1 LLASIYAFRH
11 RNKHRTAVTL
21 AGWCD
26 QFSDLW
32 SVKKH
37 ARVADL
43 QYLADQIQARMDE
56 LIEDAERATE
66 TLRSV
71 DPTAGPVRVPLR
83 DWRGLTRDKAKL
95 LDQIMTE
102 RVPLYVGLCELPC
115 KRSAGSSAVALVRD
129 G

>member
-1 LLASIYAFRH
+1 LRLLTAALAEETPEELAQKYSIELQSIYAFRH
-11 RNKHRTAVTL
+11 RNKHRIAVTL
-21 AGWCD
+21 AEWSD

-71 DPTAGPVRVPLR
+71 DPTAGPVRFRCGIGGV
-83 DWRGLTRDKAKL
+83 
-95 LDQIMTE
+95 
-102 RVPLYVGLCELPC
+102 
-115 KRSAGSSAVALVRD
+115 
-129 G
+129 